1 MIHRPPRAGLVRR
14 RHALRLS
21 FPLNLA
27 LGLAVALVLAKAPPA
42 QAAGGWQTF
51 IKVKDFTD
59 LLVTQD
65 EIWCATAEAGLL
77 RFERATHEFTYIQ
90 REPGSIASNQLTSL
104 AIDRAGR
111 LWVGTFGAGASR
123 LASDGKTWEL
133 VNAFDGLP
141 VDSVTTMTAYGD
153 TLWIGTRGGIA
164 LWDGLKVLGSLPDGN
179 TVSFD
184 TTFAIPAIT
193 GVVQL
198 GDTLWLAT
206 PRGVGFAR
214 TVTNL
219 SDWRKANAGL
229 GDLDVQGLASDGRT
243 LYALAAGTV
252 YRWDSPGATW
262 ISIGFIGIVYSLT
275 DEHGTVLASTSFGL
289 WYHRADNPLFTQIV
303 GSPVAGPALG
313 NDGTAGVD
321 PDGSTQHF
329 MTTRSGLWSE
339 APGGGP
345 WTLDSLNAQ
354 PGNTYSNLQI
364 AGDSVYAATRNE
376 GIGRWDGSRWYA
388 WLPVPCLGACPNS
401 FRNPNEVFAMSVDRL
416 NHKWVGCWG
425 LSIESFTDDVDPP
438 LFEHRWTQP
447 TDDVRHTLA
456 FGAAIDSTGKVDEQT
471 LEPRGGGHWFGMDTN
486 NFGVV
491 FPLGLD
497 YYDST
502 GVYAG
507 TWGPGS
513 PANSLVRAGKIR
525 AITVDKEGR
534 VWIGYAGNVN
544 SGVDHFVRR
553 PETGYDFKTVA
564 NTTTFDVW
572 AMVAHGDSI
581 WVLTDRDLRRISR
594 SAVPPRLANTS
605 YETPAGRPLGMRLMD
620 VAANGDVYVG
630 SEEGVRH
637 YRTDGTTE
645 DFTTGNSPLCSNDVR
660 AVAIDPVTGAVWFG
674 TAAGLNRFD
683 PGHAVATTPTG
694 LPDTVKVWPN
704 PAMQTNGGVQIR
716 MLGTA
721 SAYTGAIYDVRGRR
735 VRSFT
740 TTTPGAVVWDGR
752 DNDGNLARPGVYF
765 LRADGGGRQ
774 ARARFV
780 LIN

>member
-1 MIHRPPRAGLVRR
+1 MKHHPSS
-14 RHALRLS
+14 HALG
-21 FPLNLA
+21 PA
-27 LGLAVALVLAKAPPA
+27 LGLVLALALALVPA
-42 QAAGGWQTF
+42 GPARAAGGWHTF

-59 LLVTQD
+59 LLVTRD
-65 EIWCATAEAGLL
+65 VIWCATAEAGLL
-77 RFERATHEFTYIQ
+77 RFDRATHEFAYTQ

-104 AIDRAGR
+104 AYDRAGR

-123 LASDGKTWEL
+123 LASDGTTWEL

-198 GDTLWLAT
+198 GDTLWLST

-214 TVTNL
+214 TATNL
-219 SDWRKANAGL
+219 TDWRKANAGL
-229 GDLDVQGLASDGRT
+229 GDTDVQRLATDGHS
-243 LYALAAGTV
+243 LYALANGIV
-252 YRWDSPGATW
+252 YRWDSPSATW
-262 ISIGFIGIVYSLT
+262 ISIGFIGIVYNLT
-275 DEHGTVLASTSFGL
+275 DEHGTVLASTSVGL
-289 WYHRADNPLFTQIV
+289 WYHRAGSPLFTQIV
-303 GSPVAGPALG
+303 GSPVSGPAPG

-321 PDGSTQHF
+321 PDGSSQRF
-329 MTTRSGLWSE
+329 ITTPRGLWSE
-339 APGGGP
+339 TPGGGT
-345 WTLDSLNAQ
+345 WSVDTLDAP
-354 PGNTYSNLQI
+354 PGNTYSNIVI

-376 GIGRWDGSRWYA
+376 GIGRWDGSSWSA
-388 WLPVPCLGACPNS
+388 WLPAPCFGACPNS
-401 FRNPNEVFAMSVDRL
+401 FRNANEVFAMSVDRL
-416 NHKWVGCWG
+416 NQKWVGCWG
-425 LSIESFTDDVDPP
+425 LSMESFTDEVDPP
-438 LFEHRWTQP
+438 LFQHRWTQP
-447 TDDVRHTLA
+447 TDDYRHTLA
-456 FGAAIDSTGKVDEQT
+456 FGAAIDSTGKVDDVT
-471 LEPRGGGHWFGMDTN
+471 GEPRAGGHWFGMDTD
-486 NFGVV
+486 NFGVI

-502 GVYAG
+502 GAYAG
-507 TWGPGS
+507 TWGPNS
-513 PANSLVRAGKIR
+513 PANSLVRGGKIR
-525 AITVDKEGR
+525 AVTVDKEGR
-534 VWIGYAGNVN
+534 VWIGYAGTIN

-553 PETGYDFKTVA
+553 PEAGYDFKTVA

-594 SAVPPRLANTS
+594 SSVPPRLSNTS

-620 VAANGDVYVG
+620 VAAQGDVYVG

-645 DFTTGNSPLCSNDVR
+645 DFTTANSPLCSNDVR
-660 AVAIDPVTGAVWFG
+660 AIAIDRATGAVWLG
-674 TAAGLNRFD
+674 TSAGLNRYD
-683 PGHAVATTPTG
+683 PGYTAPVAPTG

-704 PAMQTNGGVQIR
+704 PAMQTNGGVLVR

-721 SAYTGAIYDVRGRR
+721 SAYTGAIYDVRGRL
-735 VRSFT
+735 VRRFT
-740 TTTPGAVVWDGR
+740 TTAPGAVVWDGR
-752 DNDGNLARPGVYF
+752 DNDGNLALPGVYF

-780 LIN
+780 LIR